1 MWFNCF
7 PCTLSTLASLMFKA
21 LSNPRV
27 YYFITE
33 LLWAIIS
40 LVGAS
45 GMNICPRLIPAL
57 WRHSPTIHTMDN
69 NSIFMEAEDGCE
81 VFSLYMAGIPGTS
94 IHLQTSKVSPRWLL
108 RSIKLW
114 AVTWRLSVGRSGTHR
129 GTHHHGKIVLL
140 LLHCLLLLHL
150 FSSSPLFSRASRRR
164 DLRKY
169 PGYIEQFNVM

>member
-1 MWFNCF
+1 
-7 PCTLSTLASLMFKA
+7 MFKA
-21 LSNPRV
+21 LSNPWV
-27 YYFITE
+27 YCFITE

-40 LVGAS
+40 LDGPS

-81 VFSLYMAGIPGTS
+81 VFSLYMAGIPGTL
-94 IHLQTSKVSPRWLL
+94 IHLQTSKVSPRLLL
-108 RSIKLW
+108 RSIKLQ

-129 GTHHHGKIVLL
+129 GTPHHHGKTVLL

-150 FSSSPLFSRASRRR
+150 FLSSPLFSRASRWRSEKMSG
-164 DLRKY
+164 LHSA
-169 PGYIEQFNVM
+169 V